1 MKKKLLSVLMIAAMA
16 AAITAG
22 CGSKTDGS
30 DATKKEEKSGDSSIT
45 FMAPD
50 WAIPADEQLSE
61 FTEET
66 GIEVVVNEVG
76 WDDIREKM
84 VTAAS

>member
-30 DATKKEEKSGDSSIT
+30 DATKIGR
-45 FMAPD
+45 AH
-50 WAIPADEQLSE
+50 
-61 FTEET
+61 
-66 GIEVVVNEVG
+66 V
-76 WDDIREKM
+76 
-84 VTAAS
+84 